1 MFIVRTARKEDLE
14 SVYQLARHLN
24 TLNLPAKRAPLEEL
38 LGESE
43 AAFQRSSRASES
55 HEEGTER
62 APKGLPPRRKIVFVL
77 ESVEEQKVCGV
88 AMLLTVHGT
97 HERPASYFELRER
110 QTYSPILGRH
120 FRHQTLQLVFD
131 YEGPSELG
139 ALIIAPRLRGNP
151 LRPGRTLSYSRLAF
165 IAAAPS
171 WFRPQLVAELL
182 PPFDE
187 QGQSPLWDHLGAR
200 FTGLDYEHADKLSQK
215 HVHFISEL
223 FPHTP
228 IPTAL
233 LPSAVQA
240 QLGQIGPKSK
250 PAARLLEAAGFRFD
264 GTIDPFDG
272 GPTLRLRCA
281 DSPALRAWYERP
293 FAGTLSAA
301 ECADS
306 PEAYLCRLRLDA
318 EAPTPPFML
327 AVGRAQCSTDSLRV
341 DPKSRELLDL
351 KPGDQV
357 GVLPLPPW
365 A

>member
-1 MFIVRTARKEDLE
+1 MFIVRTAHKEDLE
-14 SVYQLARHLN
+14 SIYQLALHLN
-24 TLNLPAKRAPLEEL
+24 TLNLPARRDSLEEL
-38 LGESE
+38 IIESE
-43 AAFQRSSRASES
+43 AAFHPSLRMSDDDG
-55 HEEGTER
+55 EGEKR
-62 APKGLPPRRKIVFVL
+62 PRYALPPRRKILFVL
-77 ESVEEQKVCGV
+77 ESLEPKEVCGV
-88 AMLLTVHGT
+88 AMLITVHGT

-139 ALIIAPRLRGNP
+139 ALIVAPRLRGNP

-165 IAAAPS
+165 VAATPS
-171 WFRPQLVAELL
+171 WFRPQLVAEIL

-233 LPSAVQA
+233 LPPAVQA
-240 QLGQIGPKSK
+240 QLGQIGPNSK

-281 DSPALRAWYERP
+281 DSPALQAWREHA
-293 FAGTLSAA
+293 FAGPLSEAESAA
-301 ECADS
+301 S
-306 PEAYLCRLRLDA
+306 PEGYLCRLRLDA
-318 EAPTPPFML
+318 ETSIPPFL
-327 AVGRAQCSTDSLRV
+327 LSVGRYQCSSGEIRI
-341 DPKSRELLDL
+341 DPKNQEILDL
-351 KPGDQV
+351 KRGEKV
-357 GVLPLPPW
+357 GLLPLPPW
-365 A
+365 G